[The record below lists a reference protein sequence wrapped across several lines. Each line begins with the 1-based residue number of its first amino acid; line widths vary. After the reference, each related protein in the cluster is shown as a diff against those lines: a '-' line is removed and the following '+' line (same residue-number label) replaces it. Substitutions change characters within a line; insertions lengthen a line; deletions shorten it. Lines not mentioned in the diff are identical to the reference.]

1 MRTTFNKTVTH
12 YAARIHVTL
21 SQFLIN
27 GKNNKLILLIISY
40 SWWQIPY
47 YWAGIKCYDL
57 VAGDRNVKS
66 SYYLSKSD
74 ALERFPMLKGDALK
88 GAIVYYDGK
97 QIYTVY
103 TFQTVI
109 D

>member
-1 MRTTFNKTVTH
+1 MIKRH
-12 YAARIHVTL
+12 LL
-21 SQFLIN
+21 SVS
-27 GKNNKLILLIISY
+27 ILF

-57 VAGDRNVKS
+57 VAGDKNVKS

-88 GAIVYYDGK
+88 GAIVYYDGMK
-97 QIYTVY
+97 
-103 TFQTVI
+103 I